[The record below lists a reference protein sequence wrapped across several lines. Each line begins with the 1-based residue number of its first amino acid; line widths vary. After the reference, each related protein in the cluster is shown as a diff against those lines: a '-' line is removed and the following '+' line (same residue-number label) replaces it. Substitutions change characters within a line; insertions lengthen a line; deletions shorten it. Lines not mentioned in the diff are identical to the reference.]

1 MNLRIIEHFLLM
13 LFLCLS
19 YDEVRGITLPN
30 QEDLELE
37 KRLKLLNK
45 PAIKIIKTKY
55 GDIYDCVD
63 FYKQPAF
70 DHPLLKNRNYYPQ
83 MKPSSYMKESDSTIS
98 TSKMFPRTELPD
110 GGCPVGTVPVRR
122 TTKEDLI
129 RHKLLPPPEDVMVN
143 SSLTHIWSVLLVE
156 VPGASRDRIG
166 GSADAAI
173 GSHKRPEEVRLGLLE
188 RKGNRRSGN
197 RISGLGTQKRFL
209 RLKRVSTRIDGRFCT
224 RGGRFARKAQGE
236 LGFWPCYVEMKYA
249 PCDERG
255 DVTAGDSD
263 LVHPN

>member
-1 MNLRIIEHFLLM
+1 MKFNFNLILVNQKMIMNLRIIEHFLLM

-98 TSKMFPRTELPD
+98 TSKMFPRTGLPD

-143 SSLTHIWSVLLVE
+143 SSLTHKENSIDSKKRRYKPSQGYKIQGSRRLSCDYLLLSSSVPEL
-156 VPGASRDRIG
+156 SR
-166 GSADAAI
+166 
-173 GSHKRPEEVRLGLLE
+173 
-188 RKGNRRSGN
+188 
-197 RISGLGTQKRFL
+197 
-209 RLKRVSTRIDGRFCT
+209 
-224 RGGRFARKAQGE
+224 
-236 LGFWPCYVEMKYA
+236 
-249 PCDERG
+249 
-255 DVTAGDSD
+255 
-263 LVHPN
+263 